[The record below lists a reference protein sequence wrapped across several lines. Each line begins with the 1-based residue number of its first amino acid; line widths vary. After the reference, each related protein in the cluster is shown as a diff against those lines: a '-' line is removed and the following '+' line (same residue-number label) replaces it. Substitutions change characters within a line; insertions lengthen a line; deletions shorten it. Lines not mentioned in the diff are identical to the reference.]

1 MWHGRL
7 LGLFAIRT
15 NDKEKGAAAAG
26 TAGSR
31 NPRRQNDF
39 SKKIFFD
46 VNCRF
51 NIEIIFKNCL
61 KTLVLKSSFKVN
73 LLLFSRHI
81 FVKVTA
87 FFQ

>member
-15 NDKEKGAAAAG
+15 NDKEKGAAA
-26 TAGSR
+26 AGSR

-51 NIEIIFKNCL
+51 NIEIIIKNCL
-61 KTLVLKSSFKVN
+61 KTLVIKSSFKVN